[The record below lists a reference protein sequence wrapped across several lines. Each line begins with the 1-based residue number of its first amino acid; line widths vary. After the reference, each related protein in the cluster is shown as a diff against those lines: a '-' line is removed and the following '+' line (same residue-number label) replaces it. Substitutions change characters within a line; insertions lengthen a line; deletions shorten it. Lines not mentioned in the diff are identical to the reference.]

1 MELICLTIALY
12 MVILFVRVI
21 LSWVQAFGGRIPP
34 GLDPAVEVIYRVTEP
49 LLQYF
54 RRFIPP
60 VGGLDLSVLI
70 IFLLLSFVRQA
81 LCRGV

>member
-1 MELICLTIALY
+1 MELICLAIGLY

-21 LSWVQAFGGRIPP
+21 LSWVQAFGGRIPM
-34 GLDPAVEVIYRVTEP
+34 GLDPAVEVIYRITEP

-60 VGGLDLSVLI
+60 VGGLDLSVLV
-70 IFLLLSFVRQA
+70 IFLGLSFVRQA
-81 LCRGV
+81 LC